1 MSGAA
6 SNKSGLVATTS
17 ISWWSI
23 HFSADVACPARTPP
37 RPRPTTCTLRWDRS
51 PRSRAR
57 APARPRAE
65 AQFAASPPAPPQSWS
80 SELARI
86 RGGSRHIAEDV
97 SRRRALSLAAA
108 TAFAFAAPSPS
119 RAAYET
125 QTAPSSAASAPSA
138 PASNDLT
145 LYKRSFRERF
155 ETSISSGTHDY
166 SFKYPKDTWK
176 PDIVS
181 LNDGKLYGVD
191 LRFSSPGEGKL
202 CTHVLPFVGDES
214 LKDVG
219 PPEAA
224 LDRFVELIGAF
235 WNENG
240 FGVPGG
246 NAGTLEST
254 RVVVKDGVT
263 YYEYETVKPHNLISA
278 AVTDG
283 QLYVINASAGNERQ
297 WQQGEA
303 NLRGI
308 VGSFYVPP

>member
-1 MSGAA
+1 MHAA
-6 SNKSGLVATTS
+6 VGSFAA
-17 ISWWSI
+17 
-23 HFSADVACPARTPP
+23 FS
-37 RPRPTTCTLRWDRS
+37 RP
-51 PRSRAR
+51 RAR
-57 APARPRAE
+57 ATSRRGAVRGVASRSAPVVVVRAG
-65 AQFAASPPAPPQSWS
+65 ADPD
-80 SELARI
+80 
-86 RGGSRHIAEDV
+86 GGSRHIAEDV

-224 LDRFVELIGAF
+224 LDRFVELIGAY